1 MALIRKT
8 FGAGFEQMKLVVKV
22 CDENLQL
29 RQNLLSLLNLPF
41 ANRQKLLDQW
51 LKSLKAQ
58 NVAESLLKAL
68 ELLKDDDMAELLLK
82 ELSDKN
88 G

>member
-29 RQNLLSLLNLPF
+29 RQNLKRLGHSVDNHIEDLLH
-41 ANRQKLLDQW
+41 
-51 LKSLKAQ
+51 
-58 NVAESLLKAL
+58 
-68 ELLKDDDMAELLLK
+68 
-82 ELSDKN
+82 
-88 G
+88 

>member
-8 FGAGFEQMKLVVKV
+8 FGAGYEQMKLVVKV

-41 ANRQKLLDQW
+41 ANRQELLNQW
-51 LKSLKAQ
+51 LESLKAQ
-58 NVAESLLKAL
+58 DAAESLLKAL

-82 ELSDKN
+82 ELSEKN